1 MKSGIRKI
9 IFWLHLICGI
19 AAGVVILIMSV
30 TGVLLMYERQMLES
44 ADVPK
49 VSVSA
54 EKGLSIEQLLE
65 KAQANAPAGAS
76 LTGLTLSS
84 DAAIPAT
91 AAYGRE
97 ASAYLDP
104 ATGLKIEPGAPGLR
118 KFFRTVTELHR
129 YIAFSGDSR
138 NTGKAITGAANLVF
152 LFLVVSGFYLWF
164 PRKWSWAN
172 LRPVMW
178 FRGKLSGRAR
188 DWNWHNVLGFWSCIP
203 LFFIVVTGSI
213 ISYPWAK
220 NLLYR
225 LTGNEAP
232 APPSSP
238 GPPPPRSN
246 APSAAPDFNGLN
258 AVWAKAEEL
267 SPDWESISLRIPA
280 AKEAVFTVMAGHR
293 GRPDL
298 RSTLT
303 FDPKTASVRS
313 TERFD
318 DFNSGRKLQ
327 TWGRWV
333 HTGEAGG
340 VVGQTIAGIASAA
353 AAVLVW
359 TGFSLTIR
367 RIARK
372 LRGAKDPQ

>member
-1 MKSGIRKI
+1 
-9 IFWLHLICGI
+9 
-19 AAGVVILIMSV
+19 
-30 TGVLLMYERQMLES
+30 MLES

-65 KAQANAPAGAS
+65 KAQANAPSGAS

-84 DAAIPAT
+84 DTTIPAT

-104 ATGLKIEPGAPGLR
+104 ATGLKIAPGAPRLR

-138 NTGKAITGAANLVF
+138 STGKAITGAANLVF

-203 LFFIVVTGSI
+203 LFFIVVTGSL
-213 ISYPWAK
+213 ISYPWATS
-220 NLLYR
+220 LLYR

-232 APPSSP
+232 PAPTQS
-238 GPPPPRSN
+238 GPPPSRSN
-246 APSAAPDFNGLN
+246 APSAAPDFDGLN

-267 SPDWESISLRIPA
+267 SPGWESISLRIPA

-303 FDPKTASVRS
+303 LDPKTAVVLS

-318 DFNSGRKLQ
+318 DFNSGRKLR

-340 VVGQTIAGIASAA
+340 VVGQTIAGVVSAA

-372 LRGAKDPQ
+372 VKGAKDPQ

>member
-1 MKSGIRKI
+1 
-9 IFWLHLICGI
+9 
-19 AAGVVILIMSV
+19 
-30 TGVLLMYERQMLES
+30 
-44 ADVPK
+44 
-49 VSVSA
+49 
-54 EKGLSIEQLLE
+54 
-65 KAQANAPAGAS
+65 
-76 LTGLTLSS
+76 
-84 DAAIPAT
+84 
-91 AAYGRE
+91 
-97 ASAYLDP
+97 
-104 ATGLKIEPGAPGLR
+104 
-118 KFFRTVTELHR
+118 
-129 YIAFSGDSR
+129 
-138 NTGKAITGAANLVF
+138 
-152 LFLVVSGFYLWF
+152 
-164 PRKWSWAN
+164 
-172 LRPVMW
+172 
-178 FRGKLSGRAR
+178 
-188 DWNWHNVLGFWSCIP
+188 
-203 LFFIVVTGSI
+203 
-213 ISYPWAK
+213 
-220 NLLYR
+220 
-225 LTGNEAP
+225 
-232 APPSSP
+232 
-238 GPPPPRSN
+238 
-246 APSAAPDFNGLN
+246 
-258 AVWAKAEEL
+258 VWAKAEEL